1 MGQVIPARMY
11 LQFEDR
17 FNKCMEADDRH
28 SCLERLIADMEAY
41 IQKKPDDQKSLYL
54 LALALEEA
62 GKTASAIQLI
72 EKHLSS
78 LPESAWQ
85 KTTLDLWALLG
96 NLYLVNLE
104 IGRAFDVLK
113 AMKKAPGAY
122 QWEPAVVGYKAL
134 LLTHT
139 LLLDELE
146 KLEMEMQKE
155 GHSLT
160 DILSSY
166 FHPATA
172 SRIIDKL
179 EGYKRGRQLLKEI
192 DWLTPAYAAVS
203 MFPGV
208 RRTLLA
214 LESDAEDPEY
224 ETPVLIAIM
233 DLPELS
239 GEKLLDWMKTKK
251 WEIFDTVK
259 DTLEELTCVEV
270 GGMPAGASI

>member
-1 MGQVIPARMY
+1 MY
-11 LQFEDR
+11 SQFEDR
-17 FNKCMEADDRH
+17 FNKCMESGDRH

-62 GKTASAIQLI
+62 GKTGSAIQLI

-113 AMKKAPGAY
+113 AMKKAAPAN

-146 KLEMEMQKE
+146 KLEMDAQKE
-155 GHSLT
+155 GYSLG
-160 DILSSY
+160 DILSGY

-179 EGYKRGRQLLKEI
+179 EGYKRGRQLLKET
-192 DWLTPAYAAVS
+192 DWLTHACSTVS
-203 MFPGV
+203 EVPGV
-208 RRTLLA
+208 RKTLVA

-239 GEKLLDWMKTKK
+239 GEKLLEWMKTKK